1 MVKNLKYLRYIFL
14 AIILGV
20 ITFKGIPDG
29 TPKEDKEST
38 SYTINPLWDEAVK
51 YAKENLPTDGQL
63 VLKSDGYVYLKV
75 DDGYVHTLFP
85 MLGLK
90 EIGYIEPPYFRNK
103 EAPGAHISVFYE
115 NEHIKPKEVGQ
126 YFHFTLKDIKV
137 INLVDGI
144 SYAILEVES
153 PELEKL
159 REKYG
164 LAPKLLGHNFHI
176 SLAKKTIHGLSK

>member
-1 MVKNLKYLRYIFL
+1 MIKNLKYLRYIFL
-14 AIILGV
+14 VIIFGV

-29 TPKEDKEST
+29 TYKEDKEST

-51 YAKENLPTDGQL
+51 YAKEHLPTDGQL
-63 VLKSDGYVYLKV
+63 VLKFDGYVYLKV
-75 DDGYVHTLFP
+75 DDRYVHSLFP

-90 EIGYIEPPYFRNK
+90 EIGYDKPPYFRNK

-126 YFHFTLKDIKV
+126 YFHFTLKDIKI
-137 INLVDGI
+137 INVVDGV

-164 LAPKLLGHNFHI
+164 LPAKLLGNNFHI
-176 SLAKKTIHGLSK
+176 SLAKKTIHGVSK